1 MDFIFLNY
9 KKKKLS
15 IAHPPRCTGSGLK
28 QITCPSGLA
37 FDIEKQTCD
46 WKAKVDNCNKKESKS
61 QKITMSTLNQQQQKK
76 INLLSPLL
84 YTGKYSQMLYIFLC
98 YLLIHPKTTTTK
110 HHRKRKLIKN

>member
-1 MDFIFLNY
+1 MKTNKFLCIMLVTLNHGLFQII
-9 KKKKLS
+9 KS

-61 QKITMSTLNQQQQKK
+61 QNMSTLNQQTLKK
-76 INLLSPLL
+76 KKKTSYSPTL
-84 YTGKYSQMLYIFLC
+84 
-98 YLLIHPKTTTTK
+98 H
-110 HHRKRKLIKN
+110 